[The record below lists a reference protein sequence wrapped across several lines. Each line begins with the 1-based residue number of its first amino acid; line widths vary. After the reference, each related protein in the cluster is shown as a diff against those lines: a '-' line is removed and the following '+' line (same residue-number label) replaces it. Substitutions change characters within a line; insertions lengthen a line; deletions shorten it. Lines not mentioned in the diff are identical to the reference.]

1 MREKTYGK
9 GIVIVGLG
17 NPGRSYARHWHNIGF
32 MVADALAERFRGA
45 WTKDRESALITKVE
59 IKDRAVTLVKPQT
72 FMNLSGKAVAPI
84 LRRVNGDPTLM
95 IVVHDDLD
103 LVPGRIRVKR
113 GGGDGGHRGVRSI
126 ADSLRFR
133 DFVRLR
139 IGIGRP
145 PEGVGAE
152 EFVLTPV
159 PAEEVP
165 AVQSWVETAVEAL
178 RLIVELGMDAA
189 LNTIHASAFNTKAG
203 E

>member
-1 MREKTYGK
+1 MYGK

-32 MVADALAERFRGA
+32 MVADALADRYLGA
-45 WTKDRESALITKVE
+45 WTKDREGALSTRVE
-59 IKDRAVTLVKPQT
+59 IEGRVVTLVKPQT

-103 LVPGRIRVKR
+103 LAPGRIRVKR

-133 DFVRLR
+133 DFARLR

-152 EFVLTPV
+152 EFVLRPI
-159 PAEEVP
+159 PAEDAS
-165 AVQSWVETAVEAL
+165 AVQSWVEKAVEAVQ
-178 RLIVELGMDAA
+178 LIVDLGMDAA
-189 LNTIHASAFNTKAG
+189 QQVIHANKPASKAT
-203 E
+203 